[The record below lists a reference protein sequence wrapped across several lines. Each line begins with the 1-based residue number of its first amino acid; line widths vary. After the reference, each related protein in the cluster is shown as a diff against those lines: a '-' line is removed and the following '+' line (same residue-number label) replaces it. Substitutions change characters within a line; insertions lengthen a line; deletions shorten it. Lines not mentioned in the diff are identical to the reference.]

1 MHYGVQHVRPSDA
14 NARYSVA
21 ASAVKGLLAYAEAA
35 GIATAGVLE
44 AVGLK
49 ATDLTGPEARVS
61 HGANNKVWS
70 LLAEASGDPDFG
82 LHFAERLTV
91 GAFDVVG
98 HLVAR
103 CPTFGEGLARVV
115 AYSRILHDAGRV
127 ELERE
132 GEHVIVYPGC
142 RGLPVECPRHIAEF
156 SAASVVVLGR
166 MLTGGPL
173 TPRAVRLHHAA
184 PPRRR
189 EHTRIFGV
197 APTFEEPETA
207 LVLDAATLA
216 LPIRAPQP
224 DVLDYLDA
232 YARDVLA
239 KLPADDDL
247 LHRVEHIVATT
258 LARGLPEME
267 QVAAQLATS
276 ARTLQRR
283 LAERE
288 TTFQALVDGVR
299 RSYAERFL
307 GDGRLALGEIAFLV
321 GFSDASNFHRAFRR
335 WTGMTPAAFRARALS
350 QHPQAS

>member
-1 MHYGVQHVRPSDA
+1 MHYGVGIVRPADA
-14 NARYSVA
+14 DARYSVA

-35 GIATAGVLE
+35 RIPTQGVL
-44 AVGLK
+44 ATVGLQPR
-49 ATDLTGPEARVS
+49 DLAGPESRVS
-61 HGANNKVWS
+61 HGANNKIWS

-103 CPTFGEGLARVV
+103 CPTLGEGLERVV

-132 GEHVIVYPGC
+132 GDHVIVYPGC
-142 RGLPVECPRHIAEF
+142 RGLPVECPRHVAEF
-156 SAASVVVLGR
+156 SATSVVVLGR
-166 MLTGGPL
+166 MLTGHSLVPV
-173 TPRAVRLHHAA
+173 AVRFKHAA

-189 EHTRIFGV
+189 EHARILGV
-197 APTFEEPETA
+197 APSFDEPETA
-207 LVLDAATLA
+207 VVLDARVLT

-258 LARGLPEME
+258 LGRGLPEME
-267 QVAAQLATS
+267 QVAAQLGTS

-283 LAERE
+283 LSERE

-299 RSYAERFL
+299 RTYAERYL
-307 GDGRLALGEIAFLV
+307 ADGRLALGEIAFLV

-335 WTGMTPAAFRARALS
+335 WTGKTPAAFRAHALEGGA
-350 QHPQAS
+350 QVG